1 MTTPTPQCWRPVPSA
16 CEINPILS
24 RVCKMGTRGCQST
37 HDQRAYITD
46 PNMDAAQMNRLV
58 FAVERLAYSLAA
70 SGGQLVQESGYGES
84 DIARA
89 ALDAA
94 RGRVGEAKPSNT
106 KENGA

>member
-1 MTTPTPQCWRPVPSA
+1 
-16 CEINPILS
+16 
-24 RVCKMGTRGCQST
+24 MGTRACQST
-37 HDQRAYITD
+37 HDHAFHPLLAHAMR
-46 PNMDAAQMNRLV
+46 DADSINSLI

-94 RGRVGEAKPSNT
+94 RGRVKP
-106 KENGA
+106 

>member
-1 MTTPTPQCWRPVPSA
+1 
-16 CEINPILS
+16 
-24 RVCKMGTRGCQST
+24 
-37 HDQRAYITD
+37 
-46 PNMDAAQMNRLV
+46 MDAAQMNRLV